1 MNVPP
6 AINQLAAV
14 ALAFRLVSV
23 PADRIIPAD
32 AGMATVDVVAATSEV
47 PNTRLRVL
55 PEPNDAVASPVS
67 VNLSPVE
74 V

>member
-32 AGMATVDVVAATSEV
+32 AGMATVDVVGATEED
-47 PNTRLRVL
+47 PKARLRVL
-55 PEPNDAVASPVS
+55 PEPNDAVASPLS
-67 VNLSPVE
+67 VNRSPVE